1 MIGEGPYTTYAT
13 LGSTA
18 GVSSKCLERKLR
30 SSSHTI
36 RIPTGFPIGSSVQH
50 KAYVSANG
58 VISFEKPIKCGDAS
72 PFPTN
77 LTNVENGFI
86 VAPYWSDSDI
96 RSTGSVCYEVH
107 DDINS
112 SPLMR
117 TVSDIVHKLTGT
129 SYNGYWL
136 MVAQWRNVHPFP
148 HGASF
153 LGQLNS
159 DIQSFANKV
168 NSYQA
173 IIITD
178 HVRSYALFTYRCND
192 LQWYGY
198 MKNAIIGTN
207 TGGGSQYNN
216 YNVSNFKE
224 IVCINMPDSE
234 FYSIVYQLSSPGFS
248 SSNQTKYQECS
259 NYYYEDIAKYGSNDV
274 LASQAQGLP
283 PCPCSGQQA
292 QLDGMW
298 REIKTGLNCYN
309 YKFPSSTNATQR
321 CCYSTD
327 STGWGALKTAQS
339 TDQYGTNMIV
349 YHENAA
355 NVTDT
360 GSDEYFRSIC
370 CSNGVGLCSLYYARR
385 PPNDC
390 TGYTP
395 SSWAWGYGDPHMMT
409 FDGTNYTFN
418 NLGEFYLLKLRDKTF
433 NVQGRTSLVTDTG
446 LSSVANAKATQFT
459 SIAFRN
465 GTHTI
470 EFNATS
476 WGIRTYYNQ
485 GRNITSTFNNVGS
498 FLYDPDKTFVISR
511 ETTDTLLIAFACDI
525 WASLSLTS
533 GVLHFRV
540 SVPTKYKSNAFTML
554 GYYNGN
560 SSDDLVMNNRDVIDP
575 TQEKYV
581 YYFAEDW
588 RVESTSDSYFID
600 PNPTP
605 IRNFVPVMVSE
616 ATSSANEKALVQ
628 CGYDTACTYDAVLTG
643 SISLGLTSLRVHN
656 LNIADLAKLTNFPP
670 NITGDPVA
678 SFVAASGAKL
688 SYNFSVTD
696 TGSFTVVLAGTNSDQ
711 IGQLNKLS
719 TGSDFRSANSPTVE
733 KWEYSFEWGPS
744 NTTNFSI
751 TFIATD
757 SSNAA
762 SILEVKVQIC
772 YCLNGGSCSNEHI
785 KDLTSSTILLPCDC
799 STDVW
804 DGEYC
809 QSDANGCD
817 DCSCYDGVSCTDNVS
832 PLSGVTCGACPA
844 GLFKGDEKCIDNS
857 TSINDYSITTSAT
870 SVTSNAATAA
880 VTSNAA
886 TTSVTSNVAT
896 ATVTSNAATATVT
909 SNAATTSVTSN
920 AATATVTSNAATTSV
935 TSDAATVAVTSNAA
949 TAAVTSNAATATVT
963 SNAAT
968 TSVTSNAATA
978 AVTSNA
984 ATATVTSNAATAL
997 TASNTI
1003 TTSITSNA
1011 ATAAV
1016 TSNVATTTV
1025 TSNAAT
1031 TSVTSNA
1038 ATATV
1043 TSNAATATVT
1053 SDAATTS
1060 VTSNAATATV
1070 TSHAATTS
1078 VTSNAATALTASN
1091 TITTSTASNAATA
1104 SLISDTVTT
1113 STNSTTSANTHM
1125 TSNAPSTSATSDT
1138 ITTTSNTIATSAT
1151 SNSSIQSSPT
1161 NTPDPGDHSNGLST
1175 LMLLV
1180 VALIGLVGAVVC
1192 VILMLMIMMA
1202 CRSSSDPSRIMI
1214 GLHRR
1219 VHVQPAGFGVDGR
1232 ELQVIQNPHAK
1243 KEGLISMGILE
1254 GAKAVAA
1261 VATVGPVS
1269 NALEVVSLDGSDP
1282 EDW

>member
-1 MIGEGPYTTYAT
+1 MKINCKTSLSLFIAILWLLLPAPINGSMIGEGPYTTYAT

-395 SSWAWGYGDPHMMT
+395 SSWGWGYGDPHMMT

-418 NLGEFYLLKLRDKTF
+418 NLGEFYLLKLRDRSLII
-433 NVQGRTSLVTDTG
+433 QGRTSLVTDTG
-446 LSSVANAKATQFT
+446 LSSVANANATQFT

-465 GTHTI
+465 GAHTI

-476 WGIRTYYNQ
+476 GGIRTYYNQ
-485 GRNITSTFNNVGS
+485 GRNITSALYNVGS
-498 FLYDPDKTFVISR
+498 FLYPDKTFVISR

-525 WASLSLTS
+525 WASLSITS

-540 SVPTKYKSNAFTML
+540 SVPTKYKSNTFSLL

-560 SSDDLVMNNRDVIDP
+560 PNVDLVRKNGRIVNPTHDNN
-575 TQEKYV
+575 V

-588 RVESTSDSYFID
+588 RVESDSDSYFID

-605 IRNFVPVMVSE
+605 IQNFVPVMVSN
-616 ATSSANEKALVQ
+616 AISSAGQEALVQ

-643 SISLGLTSLRVHN
+643 SISLGLTSLRVHS

-696 TGSFTVVLAGTNSDQ
+696 TGSFTVVLANITNSDHV
-711 IGQLNKLS
+711 GQLNKLS
-719 TGSDFRSANSPTVE
+719 TGSVNGTTVE

-744 NTTNFSI
+744 NTTNFSV

-757 SSNAA
+757 SSHAA
-762 SILEVKVQIC
+762 SILEVKVQLC
-772 YCLNGGSCSNEHI
+772 YCLNGGSCSDEHI

-844 GLFKGDEKCIDNS
+844 GLFKGDERCIDNS
-857 TSINDYSITTSAT
+857 TSNNDDDDDNNNNNNNTNNNNNNNNGNSIDS
-870 SVTSNAATAA
+870 SS
-880 VTSNAA
+880 
-886 TTSVTSNVAT
+886 SNVT
-896 ATVTSNAATATVT
+896 YMCSSRLDKVNK
-909 SNAATTSVTSN
+909 
-920 AATATVTSNAATTSV
+920 
-935 TSDAATVAVTSNAA
+935 
-949 TAAVTSNAATATVT
+949 
-963 SNAAT
+963 
-968 TSVTSNAATA
+968 
-978 AVTSNA
+978 
-984 ATATVTSNAATAL
+984 L
-997 TASNTI
+997 
-1003 TTSITSNA
+1003 
-1011 ATAAV
+1011 
-1016 TSNVATTTV
+1016 
-1025 TSNAAT
+1025 
-1031 TSVTSNA
+1031 
-1038 ATATV
+1038 
-1043 TSNAATATVT
+1043 
-1053 SDAATTS
+1053 
-1060 VTSNAATATV
+1060 
-1070 TSHAATTS
+1070 
-1078 VTSNAATALTASN
+1078 
-1091 TITTSTASNAATA
+1091 
-1104 SLISDTVTT
+1104 SLING
-1113 STNSTTSANTHM
+1113 STQYSCTGGYKLMVSSM
-1125 TSNAPSTSATSDT
+1125 TSNATTCESSVYDCTGGSCINVFTDADCNCPSGSIVTNGICAAKDDCFLSSLTPTIDCNNNICPLYDGGYQCSSISNSFASCTSTNTVSSSTTTASYA
-1138 ITTTSNTIATSAT
+1138 ITTSNVPPTTTTI
-1151 SNSSIQSSPT
+1151 
-1161 NTPDPGDHSNGLST
+1161 PDPGKSHPN
-1175 LMLLV
+1175 MLILLLLILIVLV
-1180 VALIGLVGAVVC
+1180 AIVICIVLFLLIIV
-1192 VILMLMIMMA
+1192 
-1202 CRSSSDPSRIMI
+1202 CRSNRGPNRIMI

-1219 VHVQPAGFGVDGR
+1219 VHVQPAGFGVNGR

-1243 KEGLISMGILE
+1243 RGLISMGILE
-1254 GAKAVAA
+1254 GAKAMTA
-1261 VATVGPVS
+1261 VATVATVS